1 MEVVAML
8 AGGTTGLVVLIG
20 YGLYKA
26 FKNSRCRSSCCGKV
40 MSMSVHMGDEEKK
53 DAKEVA
59 PGK

>member
-1 MEVVAML
+1 ML